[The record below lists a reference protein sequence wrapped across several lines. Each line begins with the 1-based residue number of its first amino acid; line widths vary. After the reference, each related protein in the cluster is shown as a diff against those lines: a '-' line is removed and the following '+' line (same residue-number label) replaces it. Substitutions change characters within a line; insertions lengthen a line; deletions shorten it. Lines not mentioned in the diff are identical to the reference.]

1 VPVDLMMA
9 FGAAIILCVAL
20 QFLHEFS
27 KARRMRLL
35 VVAVVTLPVA
45 LFLFA
50 FAFRA
55 KSP

>member
-1 VPVDLMMA
+1 MPVDLMMA

-27 KARRMRLL
+27 KTRRMRLL
-35 VVAVVTLPVA
+35 VVAAVTLPVA

-50 FAFRA
+50 FAFRVS
-55 KSP
+55 SP